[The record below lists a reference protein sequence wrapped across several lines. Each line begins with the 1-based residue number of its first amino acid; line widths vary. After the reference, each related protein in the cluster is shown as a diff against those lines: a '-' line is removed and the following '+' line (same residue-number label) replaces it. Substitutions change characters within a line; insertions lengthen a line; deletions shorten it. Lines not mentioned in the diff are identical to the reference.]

1 MSNSGGTDPFGF
13 GRFIPGFE
21 FLQGMSQAAAGA
33 AAAGAAAAG
42 AAAPGAAAVG
52 ASPGGAGQFPG
63 MSQWIAPTVSIE
75 DIDKRIQEL
84 RAVQFWIE
92 QNGRAL
98 TATIQ
103 ALEVQKMT
111 LAALQSMQG
120 GLGEWA
126 KASPFKR
133 PEAGAAAPA
142 AASPAPASPPPAAAP
157 EAAAAGAGTD
167 ASGPAAGPAL
177 GAVDPLQWWG
187 ALTQQFQQIA
197 SQAMQ
202 DPAHQK
208 AMAAGTQMAS
218 DFARNAMQSAA
229 DLAKAQAPA
238 EPPPP
243 AAPQPAAPE
252 PAAPQPAAPEPAAP
266 QPATPE
272 PAAPKPA
279 AARKA
284 PRRPS

>member
-21 FLQGMSQAAAGA
+21 FLQGMSQTAA
-33 AAAGAAAAG
+33 
-42 AAAPGAAAVG
+42 G
-52 ASPGGAGQFPG
+52 ASPGGAGQGAQAPFPG

-126 KASPFKR
+126 KAAPFKM
-133 PEAGAAAPA
+133 PEAGAAPA
-142 AASPAPASPPPAAAP
+142 AASPTPASPPPAAAP
-157 EAAAAGAGTD
+157 EAPSDAAAAGADTD
-167 ASGPAAGPAL
+167 ASGPAAGPGM

-197 SQAMQ
+197 TQAMQ
-202 DPAHQK
+202 DPANQK

-229 DLAKAQAPA
+229 DLAKAQAPQADQAPPPA
-238 EPPPP
+238 EPPQ
-243 AAPQPAAPE
+243 AAAPE
-252 PAAPQPAAPEPAAP
+252 PAA
-266 QPATPE
+266 
-272 PAAPKPA
+272 KPA
-279 AARKA
+279 AARKT

>member
-1 MSNSGGTDPFGF
+1 MSNSGGSDPFGF
-13 GRFIPGFE
+13 GKFIPGFE

-33 AAAGAAAAG
+33 GQG
-42 AAAPGAAAVG
+42 VGPGAQ
-52 ASPGGAGQFPG
+52 SPFAG
-63 MSQWIAPTVSIE
+63 MAQWVAPTMSVE

-120 GLGEWA
+120 GINDWA
-126 KASPFKR
+126 KASPFKM
-133 PEAGAAAPA
+133 PETGGAAPSAAAPPA
-142 AASPAPASPPPAAAP
+142 AASPPPAAAP
-157 EAAAAGAGTD
+157 AAAPGADAAAA
-167 ASGPAAGPAL
+167 ASGPAAGPAT
-177 GAVDPLQWWG
+177 GNVDPLQWWG

-197 SQAMQ
+197 TQAMQ
-202 DPAHQK
+202 DPAHQQ
-208 AMAAGTQMAS
+208 AMAAGTQMAG

-229 DLAKAQAPA
+229 DLAQAQAPA
-238 EPPPP
+238 PAPAEPTPAEPPKAAEPASAP
-243 AAPQPAAPE
+243 AASA
-252 PAAPQPAAPEPAAP
+252 
-266 QPATPE
+266 
-272 PAAPKPA
+272 KPA
-279 AARKA
+279 AARKT

>member
-33 AAAGAAAAG
+33 AAVG
-42 AAAPGAAAVG
+42 AAAPGAL
-52 ASPGGAGQFPG
+52 PGGAGLGAQSPFPG

-126 KASPFKR
+126 KASPFKM

-157 EAAAAGAGTD
+157 EAAAAGADTD
-167 ASGPAAGPAL
+167 ASAPPAGPGM

-238 EPPPP
+238 EPPQPATPEPAAPQP

-252 PAAPQPAAPEPAAP
+252 PAAPQPVA
-266 QPATPE
+266 PE

>member
-1 MSNSGGTDPFGF
+1 MSNPGGSDPFGF
-13 GRFIPGFE
+13 GKFIPGFE
-21 FLQGMSQAAAGA
+21 FLQSMSQAAAGA
-33 AAAGAAAAG
+33 GKGAEAPLAGMA
-42 AAAPGAAAVG
+42 
-52 ASPGGAGQFPG
+52 
-63 MSQWIAPTVSIE
+63 QWVAPTMSVE

-120 GLGEWA
+120 NINEWA
-126 KASPFKR
+126 KAAPFKM
-133 PEAGAAAPA
+133 PEAGAAAGGASAKPPA
-142 AASPAPASPPPAAAP
+142 ASAPPPPPASPPPAAAP
-157 EAAAAGAGTD
+157 AGAD
-167 ASGPAAGPAL
+167 PAAASGPVP

-197 SQAMQ
+197 AQAMQ
-202 DPAHQK
+202 EPAGKQ
-208 AMAAGTQMAS
+208 AMEAGTQMAGE
-218 DFARNAMQSAA
+218 FARNAMQSAA

-238 EPPPP
+238 AAAAPAKAPPPPP
-243 AAPQPAAPE
+243 AEPPAA
-252 PAAPQPAAPEPAAP
+252 A
-266 QPATPE
+266 
-272 PAAPKPA
+272 KPA
-279 AARKA
+279 AARKT

>member
-33 AAAGAAAAG
+33 AA
-42 AAAPGAAAVG
+42 PG
-52 ASPGGAGQFPG
+52 ASPGGAGPFPG

-111 LAALQSMQG
+111 LAALHSMQG

-126 KASPFKR
+126 KAAPFKM

-142 AASPAPASPPPAAAP
+142 AASPAPASSPPAAAPEAAP
-157 EAAAAGAGTD
+157 EAAAAGADAD
-167 ASGPAAGPAL
+167 ASGPAAGPGM

-197 SQAMQ
+197 TQAMQ

-238 EPPPP
+238 EPP
-243 AAPQPAAPE
+243 A
-252 PAAPQPAAPEPAAP
+252 PAAP

>member
-1 MSNSGGTDPFGF
+1 MSNPGGSDPFGF
-13 GRFIPGFE
+13 GKFIPGFE

-33 AAAGAAAAG
+33 GQGAG
-42 AAAPGAAAVG
+42 PGAQ
-52 ASPGGAGQFPG
+52 SPFAG
-63 MSQWIAPTVSIE
+63 MAQWVAPTMSVE

-120 GLGEWA
+120 GINDWA
-126 KASPFKR
+126 KASPFKM
-133 PEAGAAAPA
+133 PETGGAATSAAPPA
-142 AASPAPASPPPAAAP
+142 AASPSASPPPAAAP
-157 EAAAAGAGTD
+157 AAAAGAD
-167 ASGPAAGPAL
+167 AAAAASGPAAGPAT
-177 GAVDPLQWWG
+177 GNVDPLQWWG

-197 SQAMQ
+197 TQAMQ

-208 AMAAGTQMAS
+208 AMAAGTQMAG

-238 EPPPP
+238 PAEPNPAGPPKSAQ
-243 AAPQPAAPE
+243 AAPAQAAS
-252 PAAPQPAAPEPAAP
+252 A
-266 QPATPE
+266 
-272 PAAPKPA
+272 KPA
-279 AARKA
+279 AARKT

>member
-33 AAAGAAAAG
+33 AAAGA
-42 AAAPGAAAVG
+42 
-52 ASPGGAGQFPG
+52 SPSGAGLGAQSPFPG

-126 KASPFKR
+126 KASPFKM

-157 EAAAAGAGTD
+157 EAAAAGADTD
-167 ASGPAAGPAL
+167 AAGPAADPGM

-238 EPPPP
+238 EPP
-243 AAPQPAAPE
+243 QPATPE
-252 PAAPQPAAPEPAAP
+252 PAAPQPAAPE
-266 QPATPE
+266 PATPE